1 MPTDNQLEKLAQ
13 RVADLYE
20 KDSEF
25 AAAAPSL
32 DLCQQI
38 NEPGKRLADVVRTV
52 AEGYADR
59 PALGQ
64 RAVRFIEDSAGRT
77 SLDLLPRFETITY
90 RELWERIC
98 AVAGALADDPAKP
111 GDRVCSLGFTSLD
124 YTIIDLASVLL
135 EAVSVPLQTSAS
147 LTQLQSIIEETEPA
161 IIATSAEYLPVVVE
175 LVQSGFAPARVIVF
189 DCHTET
195 DEHREAVDS
204 AKARL
209 GEVNTSLV
217 VETLAN
223 VAERGKSCPAPSIAS
238 KADDPLRLVI
248 YTSGSTGTPKGAM
261 QNESLVAMAWLSS
274 ARVALQ
280 YGGGIPSI
288 TLNFLPMSHV
298 GGRGMLYAALGV
310 GGTAYFVARGD
321 LSTLLGDIA
330 LVRPTQLSFVP
341 RVWDMLFQEFQ
352 REVDQRRAAG
362 GDRPEIEDEVK
373 AHLRQ
378 DVLGGRYVAAL
389 TGSAPI
395 SPDLHA
401 WAESLLDSP
410 LMDAFGSTESGSVV
424 VDGRVQRPPVIDYK
438 LIDVPEL
445 GYFSTDRPHPRGE
458 LAVKSK
464 SMFAGYYK
472 QPELTAEVF
481 DADGYYRSGDI
492 VAEVGT
498 DQLVYVDRR
507 NNVLKL
513 SQGEFVTVSKLEA
526 VFLDS
531 PLVSQ
536 IFVYGNSARPYLLA
550 VIVPSEDAL
559 SRDDADVLKP
569 KIRQSLNDVARAAEL
584 QSYEVPRDFIIE
596 TEPFTLENGLLSGI
610 RKPAR
615 PKLLERYG
623 DRLEQLY
630 TELAD
635 GQADELKALR
645 RDGADRPVL
654 ETVSRAAV
662 ALLGAS
668 EADLSPDAHFTDLGG
683 DSVSALTFSNLLQEI
698 FDIDVPVGTIVSP
711 VADLRGIADYVEAA
725 RRPGAKRPTV
735 ASVHGSADAVEIR
748 ATDLTLDK
756 FIDEATLHAAGNL
769 PRPGAEPRTVLLT
782 GATGFLGRFQALE
795 WLERLA
801 AVGGSLICLVRAK
814 DDAAARNRLDAVF
827 DSGDEK
833 LLAHYRELAADH
845 LQVFAGDKGEP
856 DLGLDQRTWQ
866 QLADTVDAIV
876 DPAAMVNHLLPY
888 SQLFGPNVAGT
899 AELIRL
905 ALSGKLKPYAYVS
918 TLGVGMQVDPGAFTE
933 DADIRT
939 ASPTRKLDDG
949 YANGY
954 ANSKWAAEVLLREAH
969 DLCGLPVTVFRCDMI
984 MADSRYAGQLNVPD
998 TFTRL
1003 MLSLAATGI
1012 APESFYQLDSSGN
1025 RQPTHYDGLPV
1036 DFIAEAITTIGQQA
1050 EGVYTYHVS
1059 NPYEDGL
1066 GLDEYVDWLIED
1078 GNSISRI
1085 PDYNEW
1091 YSRFETAV
1099 RSLPEKQR
1107 QYSVL
1112 PLLHA
1117 YQQPQPPANGS
1128 FAPVDRFRSA
1138 VQQAGIGPDKDIPH
1152 VSPPIIVK
1160 YITSLRLLG
1169 LL

>member
-1 MPTDNQLEKLAQ
+1 VPSNSQLEELAQ
-13 RVADLYE
+13 RVADLYD

-25 AAAAPSL
+25 AAAAPDL
-32 DLCQQI
+32 DICERISQ
-38 NEPGKRLADVVRTV
+38 PGKRLADIVRTV

-59 PALGQ
+59 PALGR

-77 SLDLLPRFETITY
+77 TPDLLPRFETITY
-90 RELWERIC
+90 SHLWERVC
-98 AVAGALADDPAKP
+98 AAAGALANDPVKP
-111 GDRVCSLGFTSLD
+111 GDRVCSLGFTSVD
-124 YTIIDLASVLL
+124 YTVVDLASVLL

-147 LTQLQSIIEETEPA
+147 LAQLKSIVEETQPA
-161 IIATSAEYLPVVVE
+161 IIATSAEYLPIVVE
-175 LVQSGFAPARVIVF
+175 LVQSGFAPDRVIVF
-189 DCHTET
+189 DCYPEV
-195 DEHREAVDS
+195 DEHRDAVNS

-209 GEVNTSLV
+209 ADAETPVV
-217 VETLAN
+217 VETLGD
-223 VAERGKSCPAPSIAS
+223 VIERGKSCTVPQIAS
-238 KADDPLRLVI
+238 GTDDPLRLVI

-310 GGTAYFVARGD
+310 GGTAYFAGRGD
-321 LSTLLGDIA
+321 LSTLLDDIT

-352 REVDQRRAAG
+352 REVERRCAAG

-373 AHLRQ
+373 AHLRR

-410 LMDAFGSTESGSVV
+410 LMDALGSTESGSLV

-445 GYFSTDRPHPRGE
+445 GYFSTDKPYPRGE
-458 LAVKSK
+458 LAVKSEA
-464 SMFAGYYK
+464 MFAGYYK

-481 DADGYYRSGDI
+481 DPDGYYRSGDI
-492 VAEVGT
+492 VAEVDT
-498 DQLVYVDRR
+498 DQLVYIDRR

-513 SQGEFVTVSKLEA
+513 SQGEFVTVSKVEA

-531 PLVSQ
+531 PLIQQ
-536 IFVYGNSARPYLLA
+536 IFIYGNSARPYLLA
-550 VIVPSEDAL
+550 VVVPSEEAL
-559 SRDDADVLKP
+559 TSDDAVALKP
-569 KIRQSLNDVARAAEL
+569 KIRQSFNDVARASGL
-584 QSYEVPRDFIIE
+584 QSYEVPRDFIVE
-596 TEPFTLENGLLSGI
+596 TEQFTLENGLLSGI

-630 TELAD
+630 TELAE

-645 RDGADRPVL
+645 RAGADRPVL

-662 ALLGAS
+662 ALLGAA
-668 EADLSPDAHFTDLGG
+668 EADLTPDAHFTDLGG
-683 DSVSALTFSNLLQEI
+683 DSVSALTFSNLLNEI
-698 FDIDVPVGTIVSP
+698 FDLDVPVGTIVSP
-711 VADLRGIADYVEAA
+711 VTDLQGIADYIEAA

-735 ASVHGSADAVEIR
+735 ASVHGSANPVEIR
-748 ATDLTLDK
+748 SSELTLDK
-756 FIDEATLHAAGNL
+756 FVDEKTLREAPGL
-769 PRPGAEPRTVLLT
+769 PRVSAEPHTVLLT

-801 AVGGSLICLVRAK
+801 PSGGSLICLVRAK
-814 DDAAARNRLDAVF
+814 DDAAARIRLDAVF

-833 LLAHYRELAADH
+833 LLAHYRELAADR
-845 LQVFAGDKGEP
+845 LTVFAGDKGEP
-856 DLGLDQRTWQ
+856 DLGLDRDTWQ
-866 QLADTVDAIV
+866 RLAETVDAIV
-876 DPAAMVNHLLPY
+876 DPAAMVNHVLPY

-905 ALSGKLKPYAYVS
+905 ALSHQLKPYTYVS
-918 TLGVGMQVDPGAFTE
+918 TLGVGMGVDPGAFTE
-933 DADIRT
+933 DADIRA
-939 ASPTRKLDDG
+939 ASPTRELNDG

-969 DLCGLPVTVFRCDMI
+969 DLCGLPVTVFRSDMI
-984 MADSRYAGQLNVPD
+984 MADTRYEGQLNVPD

-1003 MLSLAATGI
+1003 ILSLAATGI

-1025 RQPTHYDGLPV
+1025 RQATHYDGLPV

-1050 EGVYTYHVS
+1050 EGFHTYHVS

-1066 GLDEYVDWLIED
+1066 GLDEYVDWLIEA
-1078 GNSISRI
+1078 GNLISRI
-1085 PDYNEW
+1085 SDYSEW
-1091 YSRFETAV
+1091 YERFKIAV
-1099 RSLPEKQR
+1099 RGLPEKQR

-1117 YQQPQPPANGS
+1117 YQQPQPPSNGS
-1128 FAPVDRFRSA
+1128 LAPVDRFRSA

-1152 VSPPIIVK
+1152 VTPSIIVK
-1160 YITSLRLLG
+1160 YITGLQLLG